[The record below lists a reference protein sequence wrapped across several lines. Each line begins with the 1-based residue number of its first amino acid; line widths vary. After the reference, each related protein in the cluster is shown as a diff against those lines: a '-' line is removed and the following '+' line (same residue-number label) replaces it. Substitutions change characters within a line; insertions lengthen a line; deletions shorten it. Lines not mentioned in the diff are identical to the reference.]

1 MTESVTESVSWV
13 GATIRFLIGLACMD
27 SCKIL
32 TRPSVLT
39 NEIPEVFDNPIVV
52 EFAHDAVS
60 DIQDCRVG
68 CRCSGT
74 EDALEMITPHVTVDV
89 KDIDRLTELVR
100 QFLNHGTCA
109 FAISTPFHVYVVD
122 GAGPADR
129 AVEFLHRIFNCNIII
144 RHVLRRHAS

>member
-60 DIQDCRVG
+60 NIQDCRVG

-74 EDALEMITPHVTVDV
+74 EDALEMIIPHVTVDV
-89 KDIDRLTELVR
+89 KDIDRLAELVR
-100 QFLNHGTCA
+100 QSLNHGACA
-109 FAISTPFHVYVVD
+109 FAMPAPVDVHIID
-122 GAGPADR
+122 GARPADR
-129 AVEFLHRIFNCNIII
+129 AVETFHRIY
-144 RHVLRRHAS
+144 